1 MHLLIIGHTAH
12 YLRDGEIVGWGPTV
26 KEINWLARVFDSVTH
41 VACFHHGPA
50 PKSALAYD
58 TDRVRFVPVP
68 PSGGR
73 SLWDKTR
80 VILSAPKYIE
90 AILRSLGEADV
101 IHVRCPGSLGM
112 YGIVVL
118 PFVGRKYR
126 WAKYGCNW
134 VQTGKMPIS
143 FVFQRWWL
151 QKGLSR
157 GPVTVNGKWEN
168 QPDYVFSFL
177 NPSMTIQDIQVAQ
190 DLTLNKQL
198 GKPIRF
204 VFAGR
209 TDTAKGLGRALE
221 IFKGVTRY
229 SRDVQFDILGDGP
242 ERPKFEKMT
251 DELGLREKVTFN
263 GWLPHDQMPEY
274 LARSH
279 FMLLPSTYS
288 EGWPKVLSEAMSYG
302 VVPIASN
309 VSAIPQILDRTRAG
323 VALRADDID
332 GFIEAITGIMVD
344 PAIWKEMSLAGI
356 EAAPNFTY
364 ERYLIVLDQ
373 MFISAFGSSPL
384 RQDVLMEL
392 RQQMKA
398 VQHGSSL
405 NGQ

>member
-1 MHLLIIGHTAH
+1 
-12 YLRDGEIVGWGPTV
+12 
-26 KEINWLARVFDSVTH
+26 
-41 VACFHHGPA
+41 
-50 PKSALAYD
+50 
-58 TDRVRFVPVP
+58 
-68 PSGGR
+68 
-73 SLWDKTR
+73 
-80 VILSAPKYIE
+80 
-90 AILRSLGEADV
+90 
-101 IHVRCPGSLGM
+101 M

-373 MFISAFGSSPL
+373 MFISTFGSSPL

-398 VQHGSSL
+398 VQRGSSL